1 MERMPFRV
9 PLDAPV
15 RSLAAG
21 EKQKVEICKQ
31 LYLVSRVVILDEPTS
46 VLTPGEADEVL
57 ACCARWPATAR
68 SASSSS
74 PTSSARS

>member
-9 PLDAPV
+9 RSNAPV

-31 LYLVSRVVILDEPTS
+31 LI
-46 VLTPGEADEVL
+46 
-57 ACCARWPATAR
+57 W
-68 SASSSS
+68 SA
-74 PTSSARS
+74 AW